1 MTQFN
6 LELVNHFVLNKQ
18 HLTDNSKIDD
28 ITQIANDLVGL
39 HATLPATPYLS
50 LFVRTRKFTREQFDE
65 ESYIKK
71 NLGKIRFVRKTI
83 HVLPRDMISIGY
95 SATRKMAEVASERYS
110 KYLGVD
116 QETYERISLQI
127 LEILEGKGLTTTEIK
142 KELGTKLKLSSIV
155 NLMCDQ
161 GLLIRGAPKKGWK
174 SNIHTYFLFQE
185 YFPDIDL
192 NTDEENAKKLVIK
205 QYIDSFAPVTLNDVV
220 WWTGFRKKESSQIL
234 EDFQDELTHFEIS
247 DLVGRYIMSLSDQ
260 NTLKS
265 LKTAKNPVVNFL
277 PALDPYM
284 MGYKDRE
291 RYLSQEY
298 YDRVFDRSGNATSSI
313 LLNGKI
319 IGVWDFE
326 EDKDPLITLFLFE
339 DVEKSV
345 LKEIHTNAQK
355 IGKFMANKEV
365 RIKESDSMIPLTKRT
380 AGGFM
385 SPLKE

>member
-1 MTQFN
+1 MTKLN
-6 LELVNHFVLNKQ
+6 LELVNHFVLNKL
-18 HLTDNSKIDD
+18 HLTDRSKIDD
-28 ITQIANDLVGL
+28 ITQIAKDLVGL
-39 HATLPATPYLS
+39 HATLPTTPYLS
-50 LFVRTRKFTREQFDE
+50 LFARTRKFTKEQFDK

-83 HVLPRDMISIGY
+83 HILPRDMISYGF

-116 QETYERISLQI
+116 QETYKMISLQI
-127 LEILEGKGLTTTEIK
+127 LEILKGKGMTTTEIK

-161 GLLIRGAPKKGWK
+161 GLLIRGAAKKGWK

-205 QYIDSFAPVTLNDVV
+205 QYIDSFAPVTPNDVV

-247 DLVGRYIMSLSDQ
+247 DLVGRYIMFLSEK

-265 LKTAKNPVVNFL
+265 LKTAKKPVVNFL

-298 YDRVFDRSGNATSSI
+298 YNRVFDRSGNATSSI

-319 IGVWDFE
+319 IGVWDFI
-326 EDKDPLITLFLFE
+326 EDKEPLITLFLFE
-339 DVEKSV
+339 EVEKSV
-345 LKEIHTNAQK
+345 LKDIHTNAQK
-355 IGKFMANKEV
+355 TGKFMANKEV

>member
-1 MTQFN
+1 MTKFN
-6 LELVNHFVLNKQ
+6 LELVNHFILNKQ

-83 HVLPRDMISIGY
+83 HVLPRDMISIGF
-95 SATRKMAEVASERYS
+95 SATREMSEIASERYNR
-110 KYLGVD
+110 YLGVSKEEYE
-116 QETYERISLQI
+116 ETSRQI
-127 LEILEGKGLTTTEIK
+127 LEILKGKGMTTTEIK
-142 KELGTKLKLSSIV
+142 KALEIKIKLSSIV

-174 SNIHTYFLFQE
+174 SNIHTYYLFQE

-192 NTDEENAKKLVIK
+192 KVNEEDAKKFLIK
-205 QYIDSFAPVTLNDVV
+205 QYLSSYAPVTENDAA
-220 WWTGFRKKESSQIL
+220 WWTGFRKKETKQIL
-234 EDFQDELTHFEIS
+234 EKFQDGLTYVEIS
-247 DLVGRYIMSLSDQ
+247 GLEGRHLILLSNKKGLDSQ
-260 NTLKS
+260 TTPK
-265 LKTAKNPVVNFL
+265 KHVINFL
-277 PALDPYM
+277 PPLDPYM

-319 IGVWDFE
+319 IGVWDFKE
-326 EDKDPLITLFLFE
+326 YKEPLITLFLFE
-339 DVEKSV
+339 EVEKSV
-345 LKEIHTNAQK
+345 LKDIHINAQK
-355 IGKFMANKEV
+355 TGKFMANKEV